1 MSNFR
6 QFRTYRTFEIFWI
19 FPGLFLDFS
28 SKLPYYTVYIGISDK
43 TPDLLYGLF
52 LSVFIRDHKNPTSYL
67 DQGRPRSYV
76 VSDTRTIIIVW
87 YAMRMKIGHS
97 SNIGHFIG
105 HVFWF
110 LKIQGDSVW
119 TYVRLEKIASIRSSE
134 VKLGQISDINFRN
147 IND

>member
-19 FPGLFLDFS
+19 FPGHFPDFS
-28 SKLPYYTVYIGISDK
+28 WIFLVIRFISDK
-43 TPDLLYGLF
+43 TPDLVYGLF
-52 LSVFIRDHKNPTSYL
+52 LSVFIRDHKNPTSCL
-67 DQGRPRSYV
+67 DQGRPRSCV

-87 YAMRMKIGHS
+87 YGMRMKIGHS

-110 LKIQGDSVW
+110 LKVQGDSVW
-119 TYVRLEKIASIRSSE
+119 TYMRLEKIASIRSFE
-134 VKLGQISDINFRN
+134 VKLGQIGDINFRN
-147 IND
+147 INA

>member
-19 FPGLFLDFS
+19 FLGHFPDFS
-28 SKLPYYTVYIGISDK
+28 WIFLVIRFIYGYRTKHRILCMDYSYPY
-43 TPDLLYGLF
+43 LF
-52 LSVFIRDHKNPTSYL
+52 VTTKNPTSCL
-67 DQGRPRSYV
+67 DQGRPRSCV

>member
-19 FPGLFLDFS
+19 FPGHFPDFS
-28 SKLPYYTVYIGISDK
+28 WIFLVIRFISDK
-43 TPDLLYGLF
+43 IPDLVYGLF
-52 LSVFIRDHKNPTSYL
+52 LSVFIRDHKNPTSCL
-67 DQGRPRSYV
+67 DQGRPRSCV

-87 YAMRMKIGHS
+87 YGMRMKIGHS

-110 LKIQGDSVW
+110 LKVQGDSVW
-119 TYVRLEKIASIRSSE
+119 TYMRLEKIASIRSFE
-134 VKLGQISDINFRN
+134 VKLGQIVDNNFRN
-147 IND
+147 INA